1 MLGNMFTRKEILRAG
16 YETKEGKG
24 ILRIGYG
31 NKNFSFLPVLYKI
44 LKYRS
49 IIRMNIDLMEFI
61 LEIIFL
67 KK

>member
-1 MLGNMFTRKEILRAG
+1 MLGNMFTGKEILRAG

-31 NKNFSFLPVLYKI
+31 NKHFSFLPVLYKI

>member
-1 MLGNMFTRKEILRAG
+1 MLGNMFTGKEILRAG

-31 NKNFSFLPVLYKI
+31 NKHFSFLPVLYKI
-44 LKYRS
+44 LKYKS